1 MLLFLATALLG
12 WTLYSLLCLLAN
24 VRRAQNIGI
33 PYHIVPASPVNPLWI
48 LLEPVIFFFL
58 DLLPF
63 RFGRI
68 HHYARRTWQFADKAQ
83 SHLRLGDAWAIA
95 TPAEVF
101 VYICDADAI
110 LDIIARRAD
119 FVRPIE
125 LYTLLNVFGPNI
137 STTEGADWQRHR
149 KIVAAPFNESLNS
162 FVWREALNQAQG
174 MLATRTTGPFG
185 ELGEDTRTL
194 ALNVLAAT
202 GFKRSTPFQTSRAAH
217 SQDPRSYSE
226 SLKTVMLNTF
236 VIMLIPPAILKL
248 PFLPRWCQ
256 RAGQAVEDFKQHML
270 DMFNT
275 EKTLLEQGKPG
286 TGTLM
291 SSFVRESAAPNAK
304 STSTSPSPKTVLT
317 LDEIL
322 GNIYVVNF
330 AGHDTT
336 AGTLTYTLFL
346 LAAYPDIQQW
356 VAEEIRT
363 VFPDPNPDTWDY
375 KEAYPRLKRCL
386 ALVLETVRLYPPILA
401 LPKSV
406 ASPTG
411 TTLRLPESRRTLT
424 LPHKTIVLP
433 SLLAAQMHPKYW
445 PDEPNTWN
453 PRRWIKTAHEHEANH
468 KDADAA
474 QSQPATSPLAHHLA
488 HEELMDPRAGSYL
501 PWSAGAQVCAGRK
514 FAQVEIVAVVAALF
528 RGHRL
533 RPVLE
538 EGEGEDIERAQKR
551 LLRTTQDSYQLLVMQ
566 MRDADGTRFVWERT
580 GSGE

>member
-1 MLLFLATALLG
+1 MLLLLATALLG
-12 WTLYSLLCLLAN
+12 WTLYSVLCLAGN
-24 VRRAQNIGI
+24 VRRVQKMGI
-33 PYHIVPASPVNPLWI
+33 PYHVVPASPVNPLWI

-58 DLLPF
+58 ALLPF
-63 RFGRI
+63 QFGRI
-68 HHYARRTWQFADKAQ
+68 NHYARRTWQFADKAQ
-83 SHLRLGDAWAIA
+83 SHIRLGDAWAIA

-101 VYICDADAI
+101 VYICDAEAI
-110 LDIIARRAD
+110 TDIIARRSD

-125 LYTLLNVFGPNI
+125 LYKLLNVFGPNI

-174 MLATRTTGPFG
+174 MLATRATTGPAG

-248 PFLPRWCQ
+248 PFLPSWCR

-275 EKTLLEQGKPG
+275 EKTLLDQGKPG

-291 SSFVRESAAPNAK
+291 SSFVRESAVESK
-304 STSTSPSPKTVLT
+304 STKTVLT
-317 LDEIL
+317 LEEIL

-336 AGTLTYTLFL
+336 AGTLTYLLFL
-346 LAAYPDIQQW
+346 LAAYPNIQQW
-356 VAEEIRT
+356 IAEEIRT
-363 VFPDPNPDTWDY
+363 VFPDPNRDTWDY
-375 KEAYPRLKRCL
+375 KESYPRLKRCL
-386 ALVLETVRLYPPILA
+386 AVVLETVRLYPPILA

-411 TTLRLPESRRTLT
+411 TTLHLPESQRTLT
-424 LPHKTIVLP
+424 LPANAVILP

-453 PRRWIKTAHEHEANH
+453 PHRWIKTNPNPNPNARSKPKSKSTNQQP
-468 KDADAA
+468 
-474 QSQPATSPLAHHLA
+474 QSQTSHLP
-488 HEELMDPRAGSYL
+488 HRGEEEEEELIEPRAGSYL
-501 PWSAGAQVCAGRK
+501 PWSAGVQACAGK
-514 FAQVEIVAVVAALF
+514 SFAQAELVAVLAALF
-528 RGHRL
+528 REYRL

-538 EGEGEDIERAQKR
+538 PGEDFERAQRR
-551 LLRTTQDSYQLLVMQ
+551 LLAKTQDSYQLLVMQ
-566 MRDADGTRFVWERT
+566 MRDANSTRFVWERV
-580 GSGE
+580 GG